1 MYVSVRPSLAKRNP
15 IAFTR
20 KYPSRHLSCSSA
32 VVSAGRQHAACIPC
46 CARAR
51 PLTAR
56 PLALES
62 TFRST
67 LRITFFLE
75 REPQSETA
83 ESALSIRASSSDRLH
98 SREDRNPK
106 MLGAVKGTPGVHQDS
121 PARVRMP
128 ICNTC
133 SSLNIY

>member
-1 MYVSVRPSLAKRNP
+1 MHPLLCKGPASHSTTAGFGKHISKHTGVLA
-15 IAFTR
+15 AQT
-20 KYPSRHLSCSSA
+20 LS
-32 VVSAGRQHAACIPC
+32 
-46 CARAR
+46 
-51 PLTAR
+51 
-56 PLALES
+56 
-62 TFRST
+62 

-75 REPQSETA
+75 REPRSETA

-121 PARVRMP
+121 PARVRMH
-128 ICNTC
+128 ICNMY